1 MSGKREER
9 KAMDRFKTKLSVV
22 ATMLVGLTVWLAP
35 GTASAASPTPTPFN
49 CDATAL
55 SLTLLTLS
63 PITLGSANAGAT
75 QCQNEDGTLLTI
87 PASAGLPLT
96 AGVLVA
102 KTGVSTDG
110 QTATAVGG
118 VTGLG
123 VGLGGSVLSQITGPI
138 SQDLTGSEAPITLD
152 SGIIPTLLAGLGLGN
167 SVPTV
172 TQGDLGTALSE
183 ILDSAL
189 SQVLNGSIAGIGV
202 ADSIA
207 TTKCVAGKPVLSGM
221 SELAGL
227 QVLGQNIPLDPV
239 VNQALNLLNTEQ
251 LDQLNLATTINSLL
265 TNLETSLGLQALST
279 GPLGPT
285 VTQLETALDNLLNS
299 TVQPLLTNLLTAAQP
314 LINSIIDITVQ
325 PDVQTKTATQLT
337 QTALHLNVTLLGQ
350 SIVDLTLGQARVSN
364 NSVQCVS
371 PVVQQ
376 ELACTTR
383 KLTLIDVLQHGN
395 QTYVTGAAQPSL
407 IGKKV
412 GIFFTHT
419 GKEVGTATV
428 EKSGRFHTLV
438 PLPPA
443 NLRMSNS
450 ARYYAKYGQQKTL
463 KLKFSRRMHVTK
475 LTAKGGQVTI
485 SGTVTQPLLNPVR
498 KIVIQRRISCTKTVN
513 VKTIAGNNSGTFS
526 ATLPAPPGS
535 QAGVYRAMT
544 FVRQNTHSTKPFPT
558 FTLPGYVEL
567 G

>member
-35 GTASAASPTPTPFN
+35 GTASAATPTPFN

-63 PITLGSANAGAT
+63 PITLGTANAGST
-75 QCQNEDGTLLTI
+75 TCQNEDGTLLTI

-138 SQDLTGSEAPITLD
+138 SQDLTGSQSPITL
-152 SGIIPTLLAGLGLGN
+152 SNPLISQLLTSLGLGG
-167 SVPTV
+167 STPTL
-172 TQGDLGTALSE
+172 TQGDLATGLSQL
-183 ILDSAL
+183 LDSVL

-207 TTKCVAGKPVLSGM
+207 TTKCVSGKPVLSGM

-227 QVLGQNIPLDPV
+227 QVLGNNIPLDPV
-239 VNQALNLLNTEQ
+239 VNQALNLLNTQQ
-251 LDQLNLATTINSLL
+251 LDQVNLASTLTSLL
-265 TNLETSLGLQALST
+265 TNLETSLGLQTLAT
-279 GPLGPT
+279 GPLGST
-285 VTQLETALDNLLNS
+285 VSQLETALSNLLNT

-325 PDVQTKTATQLT
+325 PDVQTVANGQLT

-350 SIVDLTLGQARVSN
+350 SILDLTVGQARVSN
-364 NSVQCVS
+364 DSVQCVS
-371 PVVQQ
+371 PVTVASLQ
-376 ELACTTR
+376 CTTR
-383 KLTLIDVLQHGN
+383 KLTLIDVLQRGN
-395 QTYVTGAAQPSL
+395 QTYVTGAAQSTL
-407 IGKKV
+407 IGKKI
-412 GIFFTHT
+412 GIYATST
-419 GKEVGTATV
+419 GKQVGTATV
-428 EKSGRFHTLV
+428 AKSGLFHTYV
-438 PLPPA
+438 PLPP
-443 NLRMSNS
+443 LSIRYTNS
-450 ARYYAKYGQQKTL
+450 ARYFAKYGQETSL
-463 KLKFSRRMHVTK
+463 RLKFSRRMHILS
-475 LTAKGGQVTI
+475 LTSSGGKVHL
-485 SGTVTQPLLNPVR
+485 SGEVSQPLTQPVS

-513 VKTIAGNNSGTFS
+513 VLTITGKGTGKFS
-526 ATLPAPPGS
+526 ASLANPPAT
-535 QAGVYRAMT
+535 QAGVYRAET
-544 FVRQNTHSTKPFPT
+544 FVTQNSHSTKKFPT
-558 FTLPGYVEL
+558 FTLPGYVQI

>member
-1 MSGKREER
+1 M
-9 KAMDRFKTKLSVV
+9 
-22 ATMLVGLTVWLAP
+22 WLAP
-35 GTASAASPTPTPFN
+35 GTASAASPAPTAFN

-55 SLTLLTLS
+55 SLTLLTLN
-63 PITLGSANAGAT
+63 PITLGSANAGST
-75 QCQNEDGTLLTI
+75 KCQNEDGTLLTI

-123 VGLGGSVLSQITGPI
+123 VGLGGSVLAQITGPI
-138 SQDLTGSEAPITLD
+138 SQDLTGSATPITLTN
-152 SGIIPTLLAGLGLGN
+152 GTIQTLLTGLGLGG
-167 SVPTV
+167 SIPTV
-172 TQGDLGTALSE
+172 TQGDLGTALSQ

-189 SQVLNGSIAGIGV
+189 SQVLDGSIAGIGV

-207 TTKCVAGKPVLSGM
+207 TTKCVSGKAVLSGQ
-221 SELAGL
+221 SQLAGL

-239 VNQALNLLNTEQ
+239 VNQALNLLNTGQ

-265 TNLETSLGLQALST
+265 TNLETSLGLQALAN

-285 VTQLETALDNLLNS
+285 VTSLENALDNLLNT

-325 PDVQTKTATQLT
+325 PDIQTKTATQLT

-350 SIVDLTLGQARVSN
+350 SIADLTVGQARVSQD
-364 NSVQCVS
+364 SVQCTS
-371 PVVQQ
+371 PVAVASLQ
-376 ELACTTR
+376 CTNR

-395 QTYVTGAAQPSL
+395 HTYVTGAAQSNL

-419 GKEVGTATV
+419 GKRVGTATV
-428 EKSGRFHTLV
+428 RKSGLFSTNV

-450 ARYYAKYGQQKTL
+450 ARYYAKYGEQTTL
-463 KLKFSRRMHVTK
+463 KLKFSRRMHITH
-475 LTAKGGQVTI
+475 LTSSGGKVRI
-485 SGTVTQPLLNPVR
+485 SGTVTQPLLSPVR
-498 KIVIQRRISCTKTVN
+498 KIVIRRRISCTKSVT
-513 VKTIAGNNSGTFS
+513 VKTLVGNSAGTFS
-526 ATLPAPPGS
+526 TTLAAPPS
-535 QAGVYRAMT
+535 KQAGVYRATT

-558 FTLPGYVEL
+558 FTLPGYVQI

>member
-9 KAMDRFKTKLSVV
+9 KAMDRLKTKLSVV
-22 ATMLVGLTVWLAP
+22 AAMLVGMTVWLAP
-35 GTASAASPTPTPFN
+35 GTASAATPTAFN

-63 PITLGSANAGAT
+63 PITLGSANAGASN
-75 QCQNEDGTLLTI
+75 CQNEDGTLLTI

-123 VGLGGSVLSQITGPI
+123 VGLGGSVLSQITAPI
-138 SQDLTGSEAPITLD
+138 AQDLLGSSQPVTL
-152 SGIIPTLLAGLGLGN
+152 SNPLIVELLTGLGLGG
-167 SVPTV
+167 STPTL
-172 TQGDLGTALSE
+172 TQGDLSTALSQ

-207 TTKCVAGKPVLSGM
+207 TTKCVSGKPVLSGM

-227 QVLGQNIPLDPV
+227 QVLGENIPLDPV
-239 VNQALNLLNTEQ
+239 VNQALNLLNTQQ
-251 LDQLNLATTINSLL
+251 LDQLNLSTTLNDLL
-265 TNLETSLGLQALST
+265 TNLENSLGLTALQN
-279 GPLGPT
+279 GPLAST
-285 VTQLETALDNLLNS
+285 VTQLEQALDNLLNT

-325 PDVQTKTATQLT
+325 PDLQIKTATQLT

-350 SIVDLTLGQARVSN
+350 SIVDLTVGQARVSN
-364 NSVQCVS
+364 DSVSCVS
-371 PVVQQ
+371 PVVV
-376 ELACTTR
+376 ESLKCTTR
-383 KLTLIDVLQHGN
+383 KLTLIDVLQHGDH
-395 QTYVTGAAQPSL
+395 TYVTGAAQSSL
-407 IGKKV
+407 IGKKI
-412 GIFFTHT
+412 GIYFTNS
-419 GKEVGTATV
+419 GKQVGTATV
-428 EKSGRFHTLV
+428 LKSGLFHTNV
-438 PLPPA
+438 PLPPL
-443 NLRMSNS
+443 NLRFSNS
-450 ARYYAKYGQQKTL
+450 ARYYAKYGQQTSL
-463 KLKFSRRMHVTK
+463 RLKFSRRMHI
-475 LTAKGGQVTI
+475 LGLSSSGGQVHI
-485 SGTVTQPLLNPVR
+485 HGTVTTPLTNPIS

-513 VKTIAGNNSGTFS
+513 VKTLTGVSSGKFS
-526 ATLPAPPGS
+526 ASLANPPAG

-544 FVRQNTHSTKPFPT
+544 FVYQNSHSTKRFPT
-558 FTLPGYVEL
+558 FTLPGYVSI